1 MPHFFASLLESITY
15 PIKCDKF
22 YFEFEAKS
30 LANNHSI
37 ILAKGENE
45 EILLLKQTKNN
56 KILIKYNK
64 HLKISSK
71 EAIKQALSEYA
82 KITNAKIIS
91 HNLTLK
97 NKQEMANK
105 YLLDINSIFAKITN
119 SKNVMIEIGFGSGRH
134 LLDLAKNNKDTTFVG
149 IEIYRP
155 AILQILRQIELLEL
169 KNLFIINA
177 DCRIL
182 FEILPSSSIDR
193 IFMHFPV
200 PWEKN
205 EQKRVLSK
213 SFLDNALRIL
223 KINCFF
229 ELRTDSLEYAS
240 FAKEIAQQNNIRID
254 STKNAKESVISKYEA
269 RWLRQNKDIFTIHF
283 YNDKLVESSLK
294 NIEQENDLKEG
305 KDLALKNLKID
316 INKLINLNKRKF
328 CREEYFLHI
337 KDIYEFKNGYILF
350 IVFGSYYAP
359 NSIYL
364 VFKDNA
370 ARFLGDF
377 IPTNANISA
386 LNLIGVL

>member
-1 MPHFFASLLESITY
+1 MPHFFATSLESITY
-15 PIKCDKF
+15 PVKCDR
-22 YFEFEAKS
+22 YCFEFEAKS

-37 ILAKGENE
+37 ILAKSDNE
-45 EILLLKQTKNN
+45 EILLLKQLKNN

-97 NKQEMANK
+97 NKQEMANQ
-105 YLLDINSIFAKITN
+105 YLLDINNISTKIAN
-119 SKNVMIEIGFGSGRH
+119 SKNSIIEIGFGSGRH

-155 AILQILRQIELLEL
+155 AISQILRQIELLEI

-182 FEILPSSSIDR
+182 FEILPSSSVDR

-316 INKLINLNKRKF
+316 INKLINLKKRKF

-364 VFKDNA
+364 VFEDNA
-370 ARFLGDF
+370 TRFLGDF